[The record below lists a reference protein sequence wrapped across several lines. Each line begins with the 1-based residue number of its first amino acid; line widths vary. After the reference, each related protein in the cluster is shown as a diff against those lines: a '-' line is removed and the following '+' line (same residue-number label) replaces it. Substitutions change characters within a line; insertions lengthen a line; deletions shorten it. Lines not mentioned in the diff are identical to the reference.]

1 MLGANTKERKMEM
14 ALEKLVTQVSKLQ
27 RGEGGVDLS
36 SLQYNMRPSIFIKSA
51 FKLKLERSQKLG
63 NFFKKNLYW
72 FITFLKEFNQV
83 KDLAPS

>member
-27 RGEGGVDLS
+27 RKEGGVDLS

-63 NFFKKNLYW
+63 NFFEKNLYW

>member
-27 RGEGGVDLS
+27 RKEGGVDLS

-51 FKLKLERSQKLG
+51 FKLKLERSQKIG
-63 NFFKKNLYW
+63 NFFEKNLYW

>member
-14 ALEKLVTQVSKLQ
+14 ALEKLITQVSKLQ
-27 RGEGGVDLS
+27 RKEGGVDLS

-63 NFFKKNLYW
+63 NFFEKNLYW

>member
-36 SLQYNMRPSIFIKSA
+36 SLQYIHA
-51 FKLKLERSQKLG
+51 FYFYQKCFQAQIGTFSKTRKCVSQKLPG
-63 NFFKKNLYW
+63 
-72 FITFLKEFNQV
+72 LKHF
-83 KDLAPS
+83 

>member
-63 NFFKKNLYW
+63 NFFEKNLYW